1 MDGNTYRKNADTVP
15 SVAVHYYYRS
25 HLKDYSTFWDGIV
38 IYADDGQIIRNF
50 PKQHIANGKAKN
62 NQTKYYYK
70 RMVRII
76 KKMRYLMSDL
86 GYACANNVSS
96 FGLESLLWNLPDS
109 CFTKW
114 TNYGF
119 AFEEIVDYLYKNKYD
134 LFGYAGEA
142 VGLATVIMAAYERW
156 LWRINPFETTP
167 ALKKIYTGK
176 IVSSY
181 DNIERPIE
189 LYIKQSLL
197 SVQITMVS
205 AESRSNSLSASVTG
219 INGENSLIY
228 HYLNTPQ
235 SKYRDRSEV
244 HYGTAV
250 LTIIDGTMLKGRY
263 YTDRKTNGDIELI
276 VKE

>member
-1 MDGNTYRKNADTVP
+1 M
-15 SVAVHYYYRS
+15 
-25 HLKDYSTFWDGIV
+25 STAFKREDEDNKI
-38 IYADDGQIIRNF
+38 D
-50 PKQHIANGKAKN
+50 P
-62 NQTKYYYK
+62 K
-70 RMVRII
+70 RMII
-76 KKMRYLMSDL
+76 LSVEGDETERTYFQHLNTHLDRTMIQIEVLRHIS
-86 GYACANNVSS
+86 
-96 FGLESLLWNLPDS
+96 
-109 CFTKW
+109 
-114 TNYGF
+114 
-119 AFEEIVDYLYKNKYD
+119 IYD

-197 SVQITMVS
+197 PVQITMVS

>member
-1 MDGNTYRKNADTVP
+1 
-15 SVAVHYYYRS
+15 
-25 HLKDYSTFWDGIV
+25 
-38 IYADDGQIIRNF
+38 
-50 PKQHIANGKAKN
+50 
-62 NQTKYYYK
+62 
-70 RMVRII
+70 
-76 KKMRYLMSDL
+76 
-86 GYACANNVSS
+86 
-96 FGLESLLWNLPDS
+96 
-109 CFTKW
+109 
-114 TNYGF
+114 
-119 AFEEIVDYLYKNKYD
+119 
-134 LFGYAGEA
+134 
-142 VGLATVIMAAYERW
+142 MAAYERW
-156 LWRINPFETTP
+156 LWRINPFEITP

-263 YTDRKTNGDIELI
+263 YTDRKTNGDIELV

>member
-1 MDGNTYRKNADTVP
+1 MKDGVEKFIKSTVW
-15 SVAVHYYYRS
+15 VA
-25 HLKDYSTFWDGIV
+25 
-38 IYADDGQIIRNF
+38 IIF
-50 PKQHIANGKAKN
+50 
-62 NQTKYYYK
+62 
-70 RMVRII
+70 
-76 KKMRYLMSDL
+76 
-86 GYACANNVSS
+86 
-96 FGLESLLWNLPDS
+96 FGLRCGVSWKS
-109 CFTKW
+109 
-114 TNYGF
+114 
-119 AFEEIVDYLYKNKYD
+119 IVENISIYD

-181 DNIERPIE
+181 DSIERPIE

-250 LTIIDGTMLKGRY
+250 LTIIDGTR
-263 YTDRKTNGDIELI
+263 
-276 VKE
+276 

>member
-1 MDGNTYRKNADTVP
+1 MKDGVEKFIKSTVW
-15 SVAVHYYYRS
+15 VA
-25 HLKDYSTFWDGIV
+25 
-38 IYADDGQIIRNF
+38 IIF
-50 PKQHIANGKAKN
+50 
-62 NQTKYYYK
+62 
-70 RMVRII
+70 
-76 KKMRYLMSDL
+76 
-86 GYACANNVSS
+86 
-96 FGLESLLWNLPDS
+96 FGLRCGVSWKS
-109 CFTKW
+109 
-114 TNYGF
+114 
-119 AFEEIVDYLYKNKYD
+119 IVENISIYD

-189 LYIKQSLL
+189 SYIKQSLL

-250 LTIIDGTMLKGRY
+250 LTIIDGTCLRAGIIR
-263 YTDRKTNGDIELI
+263 IE
-276 VKE
+276 KQMGT